1 MKKVRI
7 IIVIIIIINILISIC
22 LGIINFYKNNEN
34 NGTEN
39 VEFSTSS
46 IEINKKILPEN
57 YSKFEQL
64 YDDENACEKFYKNLY
79 EYVRYIQKLNDKTK
93 DLNDLEIIKFYQE
106 NKTSIENRFFISTD
120 DEFLQLVNNCK
131 KAYNSEQINYKTI
144 ILYTDTFK
152 SDDKDVECDFKI
164 MLNNGNSLRYRLNI
178 TKNESNL
185 KIYFKP
191 MDEE

>member
-22 LGIINFYKNNEN
+22 LGINNFYKNNEN

-106 NKTSIENRFFISTD
+106 NKTSIENRFFISTA

>member
-106 NKTSIENRFFISTD
+106 NKTSIENRFFISTA